1 MFEPNRTDWS
11 IGKAMFDATGGKVAY
26 RNASGFEGKT
36 VEIQRSFFFQSSV
49 PNQNQSTILQT
60 NNILTRKSHDTS
72 TD

>member
-1 MFEPNRTDWS
+1 MNQDKNMTNKFEPNRTDWS

-49 PNQNQSTILQT
+49 PNQNQSTIFQ
-60 NNILTRKSHDTS
+60 
-72 TD
+72 